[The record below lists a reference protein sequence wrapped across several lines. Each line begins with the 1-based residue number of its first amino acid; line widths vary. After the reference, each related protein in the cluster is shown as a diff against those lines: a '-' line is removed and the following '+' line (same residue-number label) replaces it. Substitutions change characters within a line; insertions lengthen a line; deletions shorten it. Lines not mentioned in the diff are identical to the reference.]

1 MALQINLD
9 KSTIGVGFTQC
20 YARIESFFG
29 DKNRICFDVSL
40 YANAQAA
47 VDARLGK
54 SREVESR
61 RYEVPFA
68 AKMGD
73 NMLVYLYAQL
83 KSASE
88 FQGALDV

>member
-9 KSTIGVGFTQC
+9 KSAVGIGFSQC

-29 DKNRICFDVSL
+29 DKNHVWFDVSL

-47 VDARLGK
+47 SDARLGK

-61 RYEVPFA
+61 RYEIPFA
-68 AKMGD
+68 NKMGD
-73 NMLVYLYAQL
+73 NMLAYLYAQL
-83 KSASE
+83 KSSAE

>member
-9 KSTIGVGFTQC
+9 KSVVGVGFTQC
-20 YARIESFFG
+20 YARIEAFFG
-29 DKNRICFDVSL
+29 DKNRVCFDVSL

-47 VDARLGK
+47 ADAKQGK

-61 RYEVPFA
+61 RYEVPFV

-73 NMLVYLYAQL
+73 NMLAYLYAQL
-83 KSASE
+83 KSSAEYQS
-88 FQGALDV
+88 ALDV